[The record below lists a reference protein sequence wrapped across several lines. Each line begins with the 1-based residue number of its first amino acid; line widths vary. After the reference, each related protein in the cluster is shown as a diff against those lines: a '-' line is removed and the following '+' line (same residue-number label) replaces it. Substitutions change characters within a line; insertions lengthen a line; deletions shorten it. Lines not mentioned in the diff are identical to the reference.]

1 MLFLYLLKHRNTKAY
16 WEMEMKLLARML
28 NLDATWRCVVSFT
41 FRPLYHCNLVWR
53 RLSVS
58 QSLTGGVVYPVSPV
72 IRLQPSYYTDW
83 AEDTKKW

>member
-41 FRPLYHCNLVWR
+41 FRPLYHCNLV
-53 RLSVS
+53 
-58 QSLTGGVVYPVSPV
+58 
-72 IRLQPSYYTDW
+72 
-83 AEDTKKW
+83 